1 MVRQEDP
8 RFMHL
13 KKKIFLFAVFSLV
26 ILGGAIVLIGNEKD
40 LFTSKYELSFT
51 VPKGTGF
58 ATGMPVK
65 LSGFRIG
72 RIKSISL
79 NESASVDVVVQIDR
93 RYQKWLRADSEAHL
107 VKEGLI
113 GETIIEVSAGSP
125 AEPVLEENE
134 QLTFVKTKGLDELAE
149 EIGEKVKPVLL
160 NVADIIAYANDP
172 EGDLK
177 QALHHIRALSAG
189 LEDTRRQLD
198 AMLAATGKD
207 IHGVTGQIGT
217 LVDDASR
224 TVRTAER
231 FFLEVEQTLPPI
243 LARAEETMQ
252 NAATLSGDLR
262 ETAGRTLPQVSP
274 LLKGSGQ
281 LMEETDEVIQAVKGT
296 WPISGRIRAP
306 EERKF
311 VPGDSH
317 D

>member
-13 KKKIFLFAVFSLV
+13 KKKVFLFAFFSV
-26 ILGGAIVLIGNEKD
+26 SILGGAFVLIGMEKD

-79 NESASVDVVVQIDR
+79 NESASVDILLQIDR
-93 RYQKWLRADSEAHL
+93 RYRKWLRADSEARL

-125 AEPVLEENE
+125 AQPLLEEN
-134 QLTFVKTKGLDELAE
+134 QRLIFVKTKGLDELAE
-149 EIGEKVKPVLL
+149 EIADKVKPVLL
-160 NVADIIAYANDP
+160 NVSDIIAYANDP
-172 EGDLK
+172 QGDLK
-177 QALHHIRALSAG
+177 QTLHHIRLLSAG
-189 LEDTRRQLD
+189 LEDTRRRLD
-198 AMLAATGKD
+198 AVLADTGKE
-207 IHGVTGQIGT
+207 IEGVTARAAI
-217 LVDDASR
+217 LLDDASR
-224 TVRTAER
+224 TVRTAESV
-231 FFLEVEQTLPPI
+231 LQGVEEGLPPI
-243 LARAEETMQ
+243 LSKTQETMG
-252 NAATLSGDLR
+252 NAASLSGDLKDA
-262 ETAGRTLPQVSP
+262 AGENLPQVSP
-274 LLKGSGQ
+274 LLKSSGR
-281 LMEETDEVIQAVKGT
+281 LMEETDAVLQAVKGT
-296 WPISGRIRAP
+296 WPISRRIVKP
-306 EERKF
+306 EEKRF